1 MILRNI
7 RIIIT
12 EEDRERLNAVLKS
25 SKSEYRMIERA
36 RIITHLEEEPDVEKV
51 AEKLDVS
58 SKTVRKWRKRF
69 YLEGFEGLLERQRSG
84 CPPKYT
90 KQQKM
95 EITAIAC
102 DSPKNYGFDTAN
114 SWTYEMLEEVSI
126 KEGIDMR
133 KTAIFETLKKMNFIQ
148 TNLECGSTA
157 KTLHSKKK

>member
-7 RIIIT
+7 KIT
-12 EEDRERLNAVLKS
+12 ITNEDREKLNAVLRS

-36 RIITHLEEEPDVEKV
+36 RIIMHLEKEPDVEIV
-51 AEKLDVS
+51 AEKLCIS

-84 CPPKYT
+84 CTPKYT

-95 EITAIAC
+95 EIRAIAC
-102 DSPKNYGFDTAN
+102 DSPKNYGFETAN

-126 KEGIDMR
+126 KEGINIR
-133 KTAIFETLKKMNFIQ
+133 KTAIFKALKKMNYAQ
-148 TNLECGSTA
+148 TSSECGFIA
-157 KTLHSKKK
+157 KTLNLKKK

>member
-1 MILRNI
+1 
-7 RIIIT
+7 
-12 EEDRERLNAVLKS
+12 
-25 SKSEYRMIERA
+25 MIERA

-69 YLEGFEGLLERQRSG
+69 YLEGFEGLLERPRSG

-95 EITAIAC
+95 EITTIAC

-114 SWTYEMLEEVSI
+114 SWTYEMLEEV
-126 KEGIDMR
+126 
-133 KTAIFETLKKMNFIQ
+133 
-148 TNLECGSTA
+148 
-157 KTLHSKKK
+157 